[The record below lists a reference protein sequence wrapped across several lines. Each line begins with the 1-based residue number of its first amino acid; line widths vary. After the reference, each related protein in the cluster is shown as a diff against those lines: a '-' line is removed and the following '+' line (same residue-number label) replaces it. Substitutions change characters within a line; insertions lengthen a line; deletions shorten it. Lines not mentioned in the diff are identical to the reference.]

1 MSAVFGCQFMST
13 LKINEVYG
21 PVQQGEGKSLGR
33 EVMFVRTS
41 MCGLH
46 CIFCDTP
53 YTWNWVGTSFAHPQ
67 KFEKAKETHEM
78 SVQQVLDKLLQT
90 QTRAVVLSGGEPLI
104 QQKSLLELLWAL
116 RAKGYWIEV
125 ETAGVI
131 APTNEFISLVDQI
144 NCSPKLSNS
153 GNSVAEREKPF
164 ALHKLALCDKT
175 NFKFVVSHEDDAL
188 EILNLVRKY
197 NMRDIYLMPEGRSK
211 SEIEQHA
218 VIVKQMCAL
227 YGFKATTRLHILQH
241 GNKRG
246 V

>member
-1 MSAVFGCQFMST
+1 M
-13 LKINEVYG
+13 LKINEIY
-21 PVQQGEGKSLGR
+21 PAIQGEGKSLGR
-33 EVMFVRTS
+33 KVMFIRTA

-53 YTWNWVGTSFAHPQ
+53 YTWNWVGTKFAHPQ
-67 KFEKAKETHEM
+67 KFDKSKEIHEM
-78 SVQQVLDKLLQT
+78 SVQQIFEKLSLA

-104 QQKSLLELLWAL
+104 QQKALIELLQLLKTA
-116 RAKGYWIEV
+116 GYWIEV

-131 APTNEFISLVDQI
+131 APTNEFISLVGQI

-153 GNSVAEREKPF
+153 GNSIAEREKPF
-164 ALHKLALCDKT
+164 ALHKLSLCNKT
-175 NFKFVVSHEDDAL
+175 NFKFVVSHEDDAI
-188 EILNLVRKY
+188 EILDLVRKY
-197 NMRDIYLMPEGRSK
+197 NMRDVYLMPEGRSK
-211 SEIEQHA
+211 DEIEQHA